1 MNGAHDFD
9 LVAFGAHPDDVEL
22 SAGGTVA
29 LEVSRGRRVALV
41 DLTRGQLGTR
51 GTVATREE
59 EAAAASAILGI
70 AHRENLGM
78 EDGWFEVDQ
87 AHLLQVVEAVS
98 RLRPRVVLANALE
111 DRHPDHGRGA
121 ELVARACFLAGLL
134 RVETTDRI
142 TGEAQAPWRPSA
154 VYHYIQDRD
163 RTPDFVVDITGFEEV
178 KMRSVLAYT
187 TQFHRP
193 SDPDAPATPISSPEF
208 LEHLRG
214 RMRTIGRPAG
224 FAYAEGF
231 ESSRLIGV
239 TDLFA
244 LS

>member
-1 MNGAHDFD
+1 MNAAHLYD

-22 SAGGTVA
+22 SAGGTIAKEVA
-29 LEVSRGRRVALV
+29 AGRQVAIV

-51 GTVATREE
+51 GTVHIREE
-59 EAAAASAILGI
+59 EAAAAGQILGI
-70 AHRENLGM
+70 HHRENLGM

-87 AHLLQVVEAVS
+87 PHLLRVVES
-98 RLRPRVVLANALE
+98 LRRLRPRVVLANALS

-121 ELVARACFLAGLL
+121 ALVSRACFLAGLAQ
-134 RVETTDRI
+134 VETHDAE
-142 TGEAQAPWRPSA
+142 TGAAQAPWRPEA

-178 KMRSVLAYT
+178 KMRAVLAFA
-187 TQFHRP
+187 TQFHRR
-193 SDPDAPATPISSPEF
+193 DDDGPATPISSPEF

-231 ESSRLIGV
+231 ESERVVGV
-239 TDLFA
+239 DDLFA
-244 LS
+244 LR

>member
-1 MNGAHDFD
+1 MHGEHDFD

-22 SAGGTVA
+22 SAGGTLA
-29 LEVSRGRRVALV
+29 LEVSRGRRVGVV

-51 GTVATREE
+51 GSVETRAAEA
-59 EAAAASAILGI
+59 EAARRIMGV

-78 EDGWFEVDQ
+78 EDGWFEVDRP
-87 AHLLQVVEAVS
+87 HLERVISVLR
-98 RLRPRVVLANALE
+98 RLRPRVVLANALD

-121 ELVARACFLAGLL
+121 ELVSRACFLSGLA
-134 RVETTDRI
+134 RIETVE
-142 TGEAQAPWRPSA
+142 GEVAQRPWRPEA

-163 RTPDFVVDITGFEEV
+163 RVPDFVVDITGFEEV
-178 KMRSVLAYT
+178 KMAAVLAYA
-187 TQFHRP
+187 TQFQRAEG
-193 SDPDAPATPISSPEF
+193 DGPATPISSPEF
-208 LEHLRG
+208 LEHLKG

-231 ESSRLIGV
+231 ESPRVLGV
-239 TDLFA
+239 SDVFA